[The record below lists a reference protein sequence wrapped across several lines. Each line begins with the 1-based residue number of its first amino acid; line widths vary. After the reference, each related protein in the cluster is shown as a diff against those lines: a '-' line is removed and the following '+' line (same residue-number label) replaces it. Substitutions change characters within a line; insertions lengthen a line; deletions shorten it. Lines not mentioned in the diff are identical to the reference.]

1 MPNMTDRGLVAIQAE
16 SDGRMTVTVSARIHQ
31 GQPRGTYAVHA
42 HVPSV
47 DVEPQV
53 RLRQTQRVRYTE
65 AIVEVF
71 RSEDGT
77 VHVAAIPD

>member
-16 SDGRMTVTVSARIHQ
+16 ADGRMTVTVSARIQH
-31 GQPRGTYAVHA
+31 GRPHGTYAVHA

-47 DVEPQV
+47 VVEPLV
-53 RLRQTQRVRYTE
+53 RFHRGPRIRYTD

-71 RSEDGT
+71 RAENGA
-77 VHVAAIPD
+77 VHVTTIPD